1 MKSTQRAEGGSIDF
15 SYARKISLS
24 TNYYT
29 CVTKYFSCV
38 VWGVPSKR
46 FALSLHHDVGLVDKS
61 RFGLFPKSLVD
72 DWLLIED
79 VSSTR
84 DRKQSLGRNIL
95 LSYHGGENRRH
106 PSTMGTR
113 EQLCPLI
120 LTESRCLFPALQ
132 IDGDTWLEYPPGP
145 SISVYPGANKGTFR
159 SDKSNDVNF
168 KTKGMSKR
176 LLVQKSMALCM
187 CQLKLIHQPLF
198 SCSNRAD
205 LGPNCPRREG

>member
-15 SYARKISLS
+15 WYARKISLS

-38 VWGVPSKR
+38 VWGVSSKR

-84 DRKQSLGRNIL
+84 DRKQSIGRNIL

-113 EQLCPLI
+113 EQLCPLTI
-120 LTESRCLFPALQ
+120 
-132 IDGDTWLEYPPGP
+132 P
-145 SISVYPGANKGTFR
+145 SIIVNPLLSLYR
-159 SDKSNDVNF
+159 SCKVSCLRTVDW
-168 KTKGMSKR
+168 SKR
-176 LLVQKSMALCM
+176 LTQ
-187 CQLKLIHQPLF
+187 
-198 SCSNRAD
+198 
-205 LGPNCPRREG
+205 